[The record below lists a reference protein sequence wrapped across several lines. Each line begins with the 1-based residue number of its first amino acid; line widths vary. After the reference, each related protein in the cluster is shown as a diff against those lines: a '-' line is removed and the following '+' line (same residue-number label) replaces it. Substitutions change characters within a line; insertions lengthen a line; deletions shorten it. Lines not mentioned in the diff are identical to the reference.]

1 MHGMRSREPSIPWEK
16 VGAAVER
23 LFGLHLQGDR
33 LPDLKR
39 ALRGAAHE
47 LGHADIESC
56 ARLLLSENLDDASLE
71 ALASHLTIGETYF
84 FRDED
89 AFAALST
96 RVLPDLIAARRRA
109 GDLRLRIWS
118 AACCTGE
125 EIHSVAILLR
135 QLLPDVDDWQITLL
149 GTDVNPRYLRKA
161 AEGVYGSWS
170 FRGTPPAFRTR
181 YFRRLSGGRHA
192 LLPAVRR
199 MTTFAALNLA
209 DEAVMAGMRNGAFDL
224 ILCRNVLMYF
234 TSTQASK
241 VVGVLHGAL
250 HEDGWLAVAPCEA
263 SQALF
268 ARFSPAHC
276 NGAIFYRKAEPQAP
290 RPASPP
296 VAPHLQ
302 LGTRA
307 ATAHADHGPRPRIP
321 TPAPPARA
329 REAALPAETLAARAR
344 ALADQRRMDEALD
357 WCDRWISARKL
368 DPAAHYLR
376 GMILA
381 ETGDVPGAC
390 AAFERSLYI
399 APDGVMASL
408 ALAGLERGRGRGSHA
423 MRHYRN
429 ILASLDRLPLEAGIE
444 HAEGVT
450 VRQLA
455 VLVQDL
461 MAMGEDA

>member
-1 MHGMRSREPSIPWEK
+1 MHGMRSREVSIPWEH
-16 VGAAVER
+16 VGVAVER

-39 ALRGAAHE
+39 ALKGAAHE

-56 ARLLLSENLDDASLE
+56 AGLLLSGNLDDTSLE
-71 ALASHLTIGETYF
+71 VLASHLTIGETYF

-89 AFAALST
+89 AFAALSA
-96 RVLPDLIAARRRA
+96 RILPDLIAARRRA

-125 EIHSVAILLR
+125 EIHSVGILLR
-135 QLLPDVDDWQITLL
+135 QLLPDIDDWQITLL

-170 FRGTPPAFRTR
+170 FRGTSPAFRTR

-192 LLPAVRR
+192 LLPSIGR
-199 MTTFAALNLA
+199 MATFAALNLA

-234 TSTQASK
+234 TPAQAAK

-268 ARFSPAHC
+268 ARFSAVHC
-276 NGAIFYRKAEPQAP
+276 NGAIFYRKAGPHTS
-290 RPASPP
+290 RPATKGTLPA
-296 VAPHLQ
+296 APGMQ
-302 LGTRA
+302 IRTRA
-307 ATAHADHGPRPRIP
+307 ATAHADPRIP
-321 TPAPPARA
+321 KPAPPAKA
-329 REAALPAETLAARAR
+329 QEATLPAETLATRAR

-390 AAFERSLYI
+390 AALERSLYI

-408 ALAGLERGRGRGSHA
+408 ALAGLERGRGRGGHA

-429 ILASLDRLPLEAGIE
+429 ILASLDRMPMEAHVE

-450 VRQLA
+450 ARQLA